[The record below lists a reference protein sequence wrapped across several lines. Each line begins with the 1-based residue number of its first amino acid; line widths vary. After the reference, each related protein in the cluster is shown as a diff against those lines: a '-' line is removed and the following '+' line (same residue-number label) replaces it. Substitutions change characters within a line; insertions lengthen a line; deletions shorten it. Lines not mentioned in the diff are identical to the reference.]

1 MFSSG
6 LYLFNKIRGE
16 KGLAEFCI
24 LIWRTFPLVHIF
36 HYDSVFSSVFI
47 SHECVGQYVCSKVKN
62 IYHNL
67 V

>member
-24 LIWRTFPLVHIF
+24 LIWRAL
-36 HYDSVFSSVFI
+36 SS
-47 SHECVGQYVCSKVKN
+47 SEHTS
-62 IYHNL
+62 L
-67 V
+67 